1 MAGIYIHIPFCKT
14 RCSYCDFFTQT
25 SLTMK
30 EDFIDAVCE
39 ELLFRKDY
47 LKKERVKTVY
57 FGGGTPS
64 QLSFSDF
71 DKIFSVID
79 KEYGLSAVDEITL
92 EANPDDLKDTYIR
105 DLSQLP
111 FNRISIGIQSF
122 NNNELAF
129 LDRRHSAEDA
139 INAVKYCQDFGFHN
153 ISIDL
158 MYGLPN
164 QTMEVWN
171 ANLEQAVLLNIQH
184 ISAYHL
190 IYEEGTKM
198 HRLLKN
204 ASIKSVDEDIS
215 LEMFDYMNKYL
226 KLNGFV
232 HYEISNFCKENF
244 LSQHNTSYW
253 TGDKYLGVGPS
264 AHSYNGV
271 SRNWNVSSLRKYI
284 NGVMS
289 GNLPVENEIL
299 SLETRYNDFV
309 LTRMRT
315 MWGLNL
321 EDVSRIFG
329 LKFTDYVID
338 NVQKYLKTGDVELSN
353 GNLKL
358 TEEGL
363 FISDAIMSDLM
374 YI

>member
-25 SLTMK
+25 SLEMK
-30 EDFIDAVCE
+30 GDFVAAVCK
-39 ELLFRKDY
+39 ELNLRKDY
-47 LKKERVKTVY
+47 LQNERIKTVY

-64 QLSFSDF
+64 QLSLSDF
-71 DKIFSVID
+71 NAIFSVID
-79 KEYGLSAVDEITL
+79 KEYGLSDVEEITL

-139 INAVKYCQDFGFHN
+139 IKAVKYCQDFGFDN

-164 QTMEVWN
+164 QTMKRWS
-171 ANLEQAVLLNIQH
+171 ANLEQAIALNIQH

-198 HRLLKN
+198 YRLLTKGN
-204 ASIKSVDEDIS
+204 IRSVDEDIS

-226 KLNGFV
+226 KSNGFV
-232 HYEISNFCKENF
+232 HYEISNFSKDLF
-244 LSQHNTSYW
+244 LSKHNTSYW

-271 SRNWNVSSLRKYI
+271 SRNWNVASMRKYI
-284 NGVMS
+284 DGVKS
-289 GNLPVENEIL
+289 GNLLIDNENL
-299 SLETRYNDFV
+299 SIETHYNDFV

-329 LKFTDYVID
+329 LKFTHYILD
-338 NVQKYLKTGDVELSN
+338 NVQKYLKTEDVELN
-353 GNLKL
+353 DDNLKL
-358 TEEGL
+358 TEKGL